1 MPDYSYVDQPYLL
14 QMLFYPRADF
24 TRPPEYAWDL
34 FAETEDG
41 NRIASRFYSG
51 GTKWPWIL
59 YFHGNG
65 EVASDYDGLAPL
77 YLARQIN
84 LVVVDYRGYGASSG
98 KPSFTHLVQ
107 DAHLLYKTVK
117 NELDRRGCSGGLY
130 IMGRSLGSIS
140 ALELAF
146 HYGDGLQGLIIES
159 GFASISRLIYQLG
172 LMGPTAELDKIEGE
186 CLEMIAQIKLP
197 ALVIHGRV
205 DTLVPWREGELV
217 YNTLGSVDKKMLV
230 IPGAGHNDIIIR
242 DIPKYFGAI
251 EDLVSGENPTL
262 P

>member
-205 DTLVPWREGELV
+205 DTLVPW
-217 YNTLGSVDKKMLV
+217 
-230 IPGAGHNDIIIR
+230 
-242 DIPKYFGAI
+242 
-251 EDLVSGENPTL
+251 
-262 P
+262 

>member
-1 MPDYSYVDQPYLL
+1 
-14 QMLFYPRADF
+14 
-24 TRPPEYAWDL
+24 
-34 FAETEDG
+34 
-41 NRIASRFYSG
+41 
-51 GTKWPWIL
+51 
-59 YFHGNG
+59 
-65 EVASDYDGLAPL
+65 
-77 YLARQIN
+77 
-84 LVVVDYRGYGASSG
+84 
-98 KPSFTHLVQ
+98 
-107 DAHLLYKTVK
+107 
-117 NELDRRGCSGGLY
+117 
-130 IMGRSLGSIS
+130 MGRSLGSIS

>member
-84 LVVVDYRGYGASSG
+84 LAVVDYRGYGASSG
-98 KPSFTHLVQ
+98 KPSFTIWSRMPIYIQ
-107 DAHLLYKTVK
+107 D
-117 NELDRRGCSGGLY
+117 G
-130 IMGRSLGSIS
+130 
-140 ALELAF
+140 
-146 HYGDGLQGLIIES
+146 
-159 GFASISRLIYQLG
+159 
-172 LMGPTAELDKIEGE
+172 
-186 CLEMIAQIKLP
+186 
-197 ALVIHGRV
+197 
-205 DTLVPWREGELV
+205 
-217 YNTLGSVDKKMLV
+217 
-230 IPGAGHNDIIIR
+230 
-242 DIPKYFGAI
+242 
-251 EDLVSGENPTL
+251 
-262 P
+262 